1 MTPHVK
7 DFIESN
13 IDLIQNKNY
22 KEAFTIW
29 YLHYSD
35 TTKDSDYLQE
45 LFSIFQHI
53 DIDMY
58 NESLPARKEIISHYM
73 YDYLDDVLAND
84 PDVDEI
90 SLSTVIKHLNSKLD
104 VRLIDLNELFK
115 DVSNRLQ
122 NKHDIV
128 RIPFKIKRRV

>member
-1 MTPHVK
+1 MTPHVQ

-35 TTKDSDYLQE
+35 TTRDSDYLQE

-58 NESLPARKEIISHYM
+58 NESLPDRKELISHYM
-73 YDYLDDVLAND
+73 YDYLDDVLDND

-90 SLSTVIKHLNSKLD
+90 SLPTVIKHLNSKLD

-128 RIPFKIKRRV
+128 RLPFKIKRRV